1 MCGRYSLTSPAEA
14 VRALFGYEAR
24 PNLRPRYNIA
34 PTDEVLVVRLA
45 KDERSREP
53 AMMRW
58 GLVPWWAEDIRI
70 GAKTINARAETVASK
85 PAFRDAFRD
94 RRCLVAADGFYEW
107 RKEGKLRRPFRIV
120 RRGRDP
126 FAFAGLWDRFS
137 PAEGGAIDSFTIITT
152 EANALLRPLH
162 GRMPVMLDA
171 ADYDAWL
178 SPDADPPSLH
188 ALLRPFADSELTF
201 FEVGSQVNKVA
212 NDDSSLIEP
221 VQEPRLL

>member
-1 MCGRYSLTSPAEA
+1 MCGRYSLTTPAEA

-34 PTDEVLVVRLA
+34 PTDAVLVVRPA
-45 KDERSREP
+45 KDQGPREP

-58 GLVPWWAEDIRI
+58 GLVPWWAKDIKI

-85 PAFRDAFRD
+85 PAFRDAFRE

-107 RKEGKLRRPFRIV
+107 RKECKLRRPFRIV
-120 RRGRDP
+120 RRDGNP

-137 PAEGGAIDSFTIITT
+137 PAEGEAIDSFTIITT

-162 GRMPVMLDA
+162 ARMPVMLDA

-178 SPDADPPSLH
+178 DASAGAPSLH
-188 ALLRPFADSELTF
+188 ALLRPFADSELAF
-201 FEVGSQVNKVA
+201 FEVSSRVNKVA
-212 NDDSSLIEP
+212 NDDPSVIEP
-221 VQEPRLL
+221 IHEPRLI